1 MANPF
6 KAHPRVKNTDGRVP
20 TTTLSGQKEAEGN
33 SNLRPGGSLGKT
45 SGAGDD
51 AIERMTT
58 RNAASFRNDIVK
70 RNSKIKGRR
79 GNRGK
84 ACD

>member
-6 KAHPRVKNTDGRVP
+6 KAHPRVNNTDGRVP
-20 TTTLSGQKEAEGN
+20 TTTLPGQKEAEGN
-33 SNLRPGGSLGKT
+33 SSVRKGGSLGET

-58 RNAASFRNDIVK
+58 RNAAGFRNDIVK
-70 RNSKIKGRR
+70 RNSKIKSRRR
-79 GNRGK
+79 GR